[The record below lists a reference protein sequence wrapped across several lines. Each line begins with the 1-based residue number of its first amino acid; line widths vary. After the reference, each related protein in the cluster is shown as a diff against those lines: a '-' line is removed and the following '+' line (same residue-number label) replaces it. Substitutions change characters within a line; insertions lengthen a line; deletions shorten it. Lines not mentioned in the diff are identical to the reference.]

1 MKANQIKDFELGESC
16 FGEILRVNGTD
27 YEDLTKEEILE
38 LITDMFEND
47 INASS
52 LIREVFKNSL
62 EHLEYDCIESD
73 TGKFLSSSC
82 EQCGNWNSYSK
93 YVKKI

>member
-1 MKANQIKDFELGESC
+1 MKAKDVKDFELGESC
-16 FGEILRVNGTD
+16 FGEILRVNGAD

-52 LIREVFKNSL
+52 LIRESFKNSL
-62 EHLEYDCIESD
+62 EHLEYDCIES
-73 TGKFLSSSC
+73 SNSSC
-82 EQCGNWNSYSK
+82 DQCGNWNSYSK
-93 YVKKI
+93 YVRVKDIRV

>member
-1 MKANQIKDFELGESC
+1 MKAKDVKEFELGEHC

-27 YEDLTKEEILE
+27 YDDLTKEEILE

-52 LIREVFKNSL
+52 LIREAFKNSL
-62 EHLEYDCIESD
+62 EHLQYDCIES
-73 TGKFLSSSC
+73 SSDSC
-82 EQCGNWNSYSK
+82 DQCGNWKNYGK
-93 YVKKI
+93 YVAES